1 MSRDFK
7 ISNEVYRAIYEIY
20 KTGETSL
27 VGKLSLPGKAIVIAL
42 CYKSFEIPLS
52 DAVYQ
57 IHNRIHI
64 ITSSLNNEQI
74 ANMAHL
80 VEGYWPLIEVDVD
93 LANKL
98 KQLSRLKR
106 NLNIIDERYP
116 QLLYDNYISIE
127 LRLIDGSLQDYS
139 KIKIVLYGPHGYI
152 ELKPVIYASKLSNMW
167 SKMEVSGFE
176 VDMKYLKH
184 YIGLAMQELLK

>member
-1 MSRDFK
+1 
-7 ISNEVYRAIYEIY
+7 
-20 KTGETSL
+20 
-27 VGKLSLPGKAIVIAL
+27 
-42 CYKSFEIPLS
+42 
-52 DAVYQ
+52 
-57 IHNRIHI
+57 
-64 ITSSLNNEQI
+64 
-74 ANMAHL
+74 MAHL
-80 VEGYWPLIEVDVD
+80 VEVYWSLIEVDVD

-98 KQLSRLKR
+98 RQLSKLKR

-127 LRLIDGSLQDYS
+127 LRLIDDSLQDYN

-184 YIGLAMQELLK
+184 YIGLAMQELSRT